1 MSALLFL
8 FFYFFAILSV
18 SLFQGIKYE
27 INNEDNIL
35 TNQQSLGIL
44 FGIGFKNFQEAF
56 ITLFSIATGENCYK
70 IMYDTTRDKNYG
82 CI

>member
-8 FFYFFAILSV
+8 FFFIFAILSV
-18 SLFQGIKYE
+18 SLFHDIKYE

-35 TNQQSLGIL
+35 TNQQNLGVL
-44 FGIGFKNFQEAF
+44 FGIGFKNFLEAF
-56 ITLFSIATGENCYK
+56 ITLFRIATGENCK
-70 IMYDTTRDKNYG
+70 NIMYDTTRDKNYG